1 MNTLEAIANR
11 KSTRS
16 FKTQQIS
23 EEALETILKSG
34 CAAPVAMARYDS
46 LHITVVQNEEI
57 IAEIFDEA
65 SDMITKTLG
74 QKMDMNYGAK
84 TLVVVSSTPIHRS
97 GTDCVNVGIVV
108 ENMVLAATDIGVD
121 SCIMGAPIASLAQ
134 NTALSNKI
142 GIPEGFTPILG
153 VVFGYATK
161 EEPPKT
167 HTISINRV

>member
-16 FKTQQIS
+16 FRAEQIS
-23 EEALETILKSG
+23 EETLEIILKAG

-46 LHITVVQNEEI
+46 LHITVVQKDEI

-65 SDMITKTLG
+65 SDMITKTIG
-74 QKMDMNYGAK
+74 HNMDMNYGAK

-134 NTALSNKI
+134 NTDLSNKI
-142 GIPEGFTPILG
+142 GIPEGFTPIIG
-153 VVFGYATK
+153 VVFGYATEK
-161 EEPPKT
+161 ESPKQ